1 MITVDCV
8 QSPGQGGER
17 AGAGAARRGGEG
29 EGGSKG
35 M

>member
-17 AGAGAARRGGEG
+17 AGAGAARGGEG
-29 EGGSKG
+29 GGGSKG